1 MVPSIST
8 SDSDRT
14 TYASPSEDVLY
25 RILSDR
31 RRRDVLY
38 HLNER
43 EERVELADL
52 AQAVAVRE
60 TGSEEGSVS
69 ATDLR
74 RVHVSLYHAHVP
86 KLAAANAVAFD
97 RSERT
102 VALTETGRA
111 IVAELEGF
119 ADRVE

>member
-1 MVPSIST
+1 MDHSISNLE
-8 SDSDRT
+8 RGRA
-14 TYASPSEDVLY
+14 ASEGLSKDAFY
-25 RILSDR
+25 GILSDR

-38 HLNER
+38 HLNES

-97 RSERT
+97 PAERT
-102 VALTETGRA
+102 VALTETGHE
-111 IVAELEGF
+111 VVTELEGF
-119 ADRVE
+119 VDRVE

>member
-1 MVPSIST
+1 MVPSISS

-14 TYASPSEDVLY
+14 TYASPSEDAFY
-25 RILSDR
+25 GILSDR
-31 RRRDVLY
+31 RRRDVLR
-38 HLNER
+38 HLNES

-60 TGSEEGSVS
+60 TGSEDGSVS

-97 RSERT
+97 PAERT
-102 VALTETGRA
+102 VALTETGNEVIA
-111 IVAELEGF
+111 KLEGF

>member
-1 MVPSIST
+1 MDHSIPHSE
-8 SDSDRT
+8 SGRA
-14 TYASPSEDVLY
+14 ASEGLSGDALY
-25 RILSDR
+25 GILSDR

-38 HLNER
+38 HLNES

-60 TGSEEGSVS
+60 TGSEEGAVS

-102 VALTETGRA
+102 VALTETGRE
-111 IVAELEGF
+111 VVDEFEGL
-119 ADRVE
+119 ADQVE

>member
-1 MVPSIST
+1 MDHSISNLE
-8 SDSDRT
+8 SGRAANEGLSGD
-14 TYASPSEDVLY
+14 ALY
-25 RILSDR
+25 GILSDR

-38 HLNER
+38 HLNES

-102 VALTETGRA
+102 VALTETGHEV
-111 IVAELEGF
+111 VAELEGF